1 MFHSC
6 STDLQDEAPK
16 APSGWLPHE
25 SLAMDPISI
34 LNFQASEIV
43 RRNLAWMHAL
53 RSQCYLLGDERGE
66 PGEPRTPPRARS
78 WDEHEKMYSPK
89 GPGPSQDH
97 SQEGL
102 SPPRPSSGGPWT
114 LWVDVQEVLHV
125 GCLHLTNFT
134 PTFNHGPSCRGVL
147 CGDPGW

>member
-1 MFHSC
+1 
-6 STDLQDEAPK
+6 
-16 APSGWLPHE
+16 
-25 SLAMDPISI
+25 MDPISI

-102 SPPRPSSGGPWT
+102 PLQDHP
-114 LWVDVQEVLHV
+114 QEV
-125 GCLHLTNFT
+125 
-134 PTFNHGPSCRGVL
+134 PGPYGYDYPSR
-147 CGDPGW
+147 